1 MTSLRLHNTL
11 TRSKDEFIPLDPA
24 HVRVYACGPTVY
36 DRIHVGNARPIVVFD
51 VLVRLLRRLYP
62 KVTYVRNI
70 TDVDD
75 KIITRAGERGIGIDR
90 LCADTIA
97 CFHEDVAALG
107 ALPPDHEPRATEF
120 IDDMIA
126 MIQTLIKG
134 GFAYAAEGHVLFSVA
149 AMPAYGALSGRSM
162 EDMIAG
168 ARVEVAPYK
177 RDPADFVL
185 WKPSSEDQPGWD
197 NPFSETPGRPG
208 WHIECSAMAKH
219 YLGPTF
225 DIHAGGL
232 DLVFPHHENEIAQS
246 CCAHGTDIMA
256 AYWLHNGY
264 VTMGEEKMSKSL
276 GNILAAHE
284 AIAAHRGETVRTALL
299 AAHYRAPVALTD
311 DALAEARNVLDRLYR
326 AVGDVDADEGA
337 VDEAFLAALAD
348 DLNTPAAM
356 ARLHELAGAANR
368 GDADAAVALKSSA
381 VLLGLLE
388 KTDDDWARGDT
399 AKDGLDDAAIEAAIE
414 ARKQARANRDFAAA
428 DAIRDDLAANGI
440 LLEDGPDG
448 TVLGGEASH
457 MPAFLVSLQ
466 RWPASIRMWQQGT
479 G

>member
-75 KIITRAGERGIGIDR
+75 KIITRAGERGISIDR

-107 ALPPDHEPRATEF
+107 AVPPDHEPRATEF

-326 AVGDVDADEGA
+326 AVGDVDADESA

-448 TVLGGEASH
+448 TTWRRS
-457 MPAFLVSLQ
+457 
-466 RWPASIRMWQQGT
+466 
-479 G
+479 

>member
-1 MTSLRLHNTL
+1 MTTLRLHNTL
-11 TRSKDEFIPLDPA
+11 TRSKDEFVPLDPA
-24 HVRVYACGPTVY
+24 HIRVYACGPTVY

-62 KVTYVRNI
+62 QVTYVRNI

-75 KIITRAGERGIGIDR
+75 KIITRAGERGIGIDQ
-90 LCADTIA
+90 LCEDTIA
-97 CFHEDVAALG
+97 CFHDDVAALG

-126 MIQTLIKG
+126 MIQTLIEG

-149 AMPAYGALSGRSM
+149 SMPAYGALSGRSM

-185 WKPSSEDQPGWD
+185 WKPSSDDQPGWD
-197 NPFSETPGRPG
+197 NPFSDTPGRPG

-219 YLGPTF
+219 YLGETF

-246 CCAHGTDIMA
+246 CCAHDTDIMA

-264 VTMGEEKMSKSL
+264 VTMGEEKMSKSI

-284 AIAAHRGETVRTALL
+284 AITAHRGETVRAALL

-326 AVGDVDADEGA
+326 AVGDVAADEGA
-337 VDEAFLAALAD
+337 VDPAFLAALAD

-356 ARLHELAGAANR
+356 ARLHELAGDANR
-368 GDADAAVALKSSA
+368 GDTAASVALKSSA
-381 VLLGLLE
+381 AILGLLE
-388 KTDDDWARGDT
+388 QTGGGWARGDT
-399 AKDGLDDAAIEAAIE
+399 GADGMDDAAIEAAIE

-440 LLEDGPDG
+440 LLEDGPEG
-448 TVLGGEASH
+448 TVWRRS
-457 MPAFLVSLQ
+457 
-466 RWPASIRMWQQGT
+466 
-479 G
+479 

>member
-1 MTSLRLHNTL
+1 MTTLRLHNTL
-11 TRSKDEFIPLDPA
+11 TRSKDEFAPLDA
-24 HVRVYACGPTVY
+24 SHIRVYACGPTVY

-75 KIITRAGERGIGIDR
+75 KIITRAGERGIGIDK
-90 LCADTIA
+90 LCDDTIA
-97 CFHEDVAALG
+97 CFHEDVSALG

-120 IDDMIA
+120 IADMIA
-126 MIQTLIKG
+126 MIQTLIDG
-134 GFAYAAEGHVLFSVA
+134 GYAYAAEGHVLFSVA
-149 AMPAYGALSGRSM
+149 AMPSYGALSGRSM

-185 WKPSSEDQPGWD
+185 WKPSSGDQPGWE
-197 NPFSETPGRPG
+197 NPFSDTPGRPG

-264 VTMGEEKMSKSL
+264 VTMGDEKMSKSV

-284 AIAAHRGETVRTALL
+284 AIAEHRGETVRAALL
-299 AAHYRAPVALTD
+299 AAHYRAPVALSA

-326 AVGDVDADEGA
+326 AVGEVAADETA
-337 VDEAFLAALAD
+337 VDTAFLDALAD

-368 GDADAAVALKSSA
+368 GDGQAAVALKSSA
-381 VLLGLLE
+381 ALLGLLE
-388 KTDDDWARGDT
+388 RTAEAWARGDGE
-399 AKDGLDDAAIEAAIE
+399 DGGMSDAEIESAIE
-414 ARKQARANRDFAAA
+414 ARKQARADRDFAAA
-428 DAIRDDLAANGI
+428 DRIRDDLAAQGI
-440 LLEDGPDG
+440 QLEDGPEG
-448 TVLGGEASH
+448 TIW
-457 MPAFLVSLQ
+457 
-466 RWPASIRMWQQGT
+466 RRN
-479 G
+479 

>member
-126 MIQTLIKG
+126 MIQTLIEG

-326 AVGDVDADEGA
+326 AVGDVDADESA

-448 TVLGGEASH
+448 TTWRRS
-457 MPAFLVSLQ
+457 
-466 RWPASIRMWQQGT
+466 
-479 G
+479 

>member
-299 AAHYRAPVALTD
+299 ATHYRAPVALTD

-326 AVGDVDADEGA
+326 AVGDVDADESA
-337 VDEAFLAALAD
+337 VDEAFLATLAD

-448 TVLGGEASH
+448 TTWRRS
-457 MPAFLVSLQ
+457 
-466 RWPASIRMWQQGT
+466 
-479 G
+479 